1 MDYSTI
7 RGLIDHYGY
16 LAVLIGTILEG
27 DTVLMLAGFAAHRGY
42 LSLPGVVGVAAL
54 GGFLGDQFWYWLG
67 RTRWPGLVAR
77 FPSLGQA
84 AGKVHRLLDRY
95 DLWIIIGIRFMYG
108 LRIAGPTVI
117 GTSHVS
123 PLRFAVFN
131 LLGALLWASLI
142 GGLGYAFGEAIEMML
157 QDAKHYERG
166 AVIAIVALG
175 LAVWLYRWIRRR
187 RMRARAG

>member
-42 LSLPGVVGVAAL
+42 LSLPLVLGAAAL

-67 RTRWPGLVAR
+67 RTRWPGLAAR

-95 DLWIIIGIRFMYG
+95 DLWIIVGIRFMYG

-117 GTSHVS
+117 GTSRVS

-131 LLGALLWASLI
+131 LLGALLWALLI

-157 QDAKHYERG
+157 QDAKHYEKG

-187 RMRARAG
+187 KVRARAG

>member
-1 MDYSTI
+1 VDYSTI

-175 LAVWLYRWIRRR
+175 LAVWLFRWIRRR

>member
-175 LAVWLYRWIRRR
+175 LAVWLFRWIRRR

>member
-16 LAVLIGTILEG
+16 LAVFVGTILEG

-42 LSLPGVVGVAAL
+42 LSLPWVVGAATL

-67 RTRWPGLVAR
+67 RTRWPGLAAR
-77 FPSLGQA
+77 LPSLGQA
-84 AGKVHRLLDRY
+84 AGKVHQLLDRY

-142 GGLGYAFGEAIEMML
+142 GGVGYAFGEAIEMML
-157 QDAKHYERG
+157 QDAKHYEKA

>member
-1 MDYSTI
+1 
-7 RGLIDHYGY
+7 
-16 LAVLIGTILEG
+16 
-27 DTVLMLAGFAAHRGY
+27 
-42 LSLPGVVGVAAL
+42 
-54 GGFLGDQFWYWLG
+54 
-67 RTRWPGLVAR
+67 
-77 FPSLGQA
+77 
-84 AGKVHRLLDRY
+84 
-95 DLWIIIGIRFMYG
+95 MYG

-187 RMRARAG
+187 KMRTRTG